1 MKKVKIILLHGWL
14 FDSLVWTNLKK
25 KLSCEYDTFSP
36 DLPGYGKNSSNQ
48 SNIKFLNNYV
58 SEINDDCVIVG
69 WSYGGIIAKKCMVS
83 NKLIKKVILINSYL
97 LSKTSFISIN
107 SINLLIKELQIDRN
121 KAIKNFIFECCK
133 NSPTPISDMKK
144 INKQMLKT
152 KYPSNEVLIS
162 NLEEM
167 KVISSDINFKNINYK
182 RIFFIFGQQ
191 DQFSKSSNLK
201 LTENM
206 KVVERMGHL
215 PFYSSCDEVLESI
228 KSFLCEAKSIE

>member
-1 MKKVKIILLHGWL
+1 M
-14 FDSLVWTNLKK
+14 
-25 KLSCEYDTFSP
+25 
-36 DLPGYGKNSSNQ
+36 Q
-48 SNIKFLNNYV
+48 
-58 SEINDDCVIVG
+58 
-69 WSYGGIIAKKCMVS
+69 
-83 NKLIKKVILINSYL
+83 
-97 LSKTSFISIN
+97 
-107 SINLLIKELQIDRN
+107 LQIDRN

-182 RIFFIFGQQ
+182 RIFFIYGQQ

-228 KSFLCEAKSIE
+228 KSFLCEAKSIG